1 MEKKKERSN
10 CGRFYVFLKSLFL
23 HPNSAFSW
31 NCNIQDVCKKKN
43 IVPPKKR
50 FYFLFYFLAFQIL
63 APHYAAV
70 SPTKLSHA
78 GSSKLR
84 CLQGHQE
91 PLGPDG
97 LQLQFNSS
105 FIYLFKTNNFK
116 AARTRSKCQGFNIFQ
131 NWTSFKRRWLIKT
144 WGSQFIII
152 IIMMILSV
160 SLVPSG
166 ERTDLGTDSCGG
178 WWEQEVCL
186 FVCSFF

>member
-1 MEKKKERSN
+1 MPTFIDLVVCERSSVSDLRSFLTTWRRKKKDQIVGDFMCFLN
-10 CGRFYVFLKSLFL
+10 LYFYALTLLF
-23 HPNSAFSW
+23 HGIATSRMF
-31 NCNIQDVCKKKN
+31 VKN
-43 IVPPKKR
+43 IAPPKKR

-63 APHYAAV
+63 APHNAAV

-116 AARTRSKCQGFNIFQ
+116 AARTRSRCQGFNIFQ
-131 NWTSFKRRWLIKT
+131 N
-144 WGSQFIII
+144 
-152 IIMMILSV
+152 
-160 SLVPSG
+160 
-166 ERTDLGTDSCGG
+166 
-178 WWEQEVCL
+178 
-186 FVCSFF
+186 